1 MFRYRE
7 QSEATGWAEAAE
19 DWVDFPAS
27 TEPDPW
33 AALLR
38 EAKLL
43 PPDVFG
49 TGRSTRQ
56 GAATHQIAPP
66 ARSRAHRATKPEAM
80 TAKNG

>member
-7 QSEATGWAEAAE
+7 PSVPTRSGEGGG

-27 TEPDPW
+27 PGPDPW

-38 EAKLL
+38 DANRL

-49 TGRSTRQ
+49 ARRSARQEATR
-56 GAATHQIAPP
+56 QIAPF
-66 ARSRAHRATKPEAM
+66 ARRHAHRRAEPETV